1 MSQFPVRRRSLI
13 QTLSAGLVLPSL
25 APAILANVQDRPQM
39 TDGVQ
44 SGDLLGD
51 RAMVWS
57 RSDRPAKLVVEWD
70 TTSTLLSPGAPLRRR
85 HMQALTTPPG
95 LNSEGCP
102 PINLSF
108 IAPGSRTPAPEQR
121 ANRGSGTCAVCQ
133 GSRGTFVLY
142 GVVIRSV
149 KGSASTLT

>member
-70 TTSTLLSPGAPLRRR
+70 ITSTFTQPRRAGSAQTAAAALSSFRRR
-85 HMQALTTPPG
+85 FAG
-95 LNSEGCP
+95 K
-102 PINLSF
+102 
-108 IAPGSRTPAPEQR
+108 AARPAARRPHPDD
-121 ANRGSGTCAVCQ
+121 
-133 GSRGTFVLY
+133 
-142 GVVIRSV
+142 
-149 KGSASTLT
+149 